1 MVKVWAVI
9 VTVWGYQKHREG
21 LQAACSLGKEPGG
34 FRLVGVG
41 DPTRWVA
48 VGCSRMTF
56 VDVFRP
62 VGSLMGLVYIP
73 VDVTKTLKFIWLRI
87 PIIEQGGE
95 VKAGSS

>member
-9 VTVWGYQKHREG
+9 VTVWEYQKRRKG
-21 LQAACSLGKEPGG
+21 LQGACSLGKEPGG

-48 VGCSRMTF
+48 IGWSRMTF
-56 VDVFRP
+56 VDVFRT
-62 VGSLMGLVYIP
+62 VGSLMVYSP
-73 VDVTKTLKFIWLRI
+73 VDVTKTLKFIWLII
-87 PIIEQGGE
+87 PIIEQGGK